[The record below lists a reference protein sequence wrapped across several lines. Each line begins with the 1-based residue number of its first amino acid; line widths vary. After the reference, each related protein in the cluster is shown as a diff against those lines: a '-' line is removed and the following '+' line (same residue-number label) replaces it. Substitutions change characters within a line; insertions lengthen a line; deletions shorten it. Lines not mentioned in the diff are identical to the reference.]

1 MFKLGFFTGP
11 ETSLKHVFLE
21 FSLPIFFG
29 LVSGSK
35 IFTV

>member
-1 MFKLGFFTGP
+1 MFKLGFLTSP
-11 ETSLKHVFLE
+11 ETSLKQVFLE

-29 LVSGSK
+29 LVSGSE